1 MDIRQ
6 LRYFVTVADEGQ
18 ITRAAKKLNMAQPPL
33 SHQLKI
39 IEEELGTPLFFRNS
53 RSVELT
59 EAGWILYQRAISILQ
74 QMDDALI
81 EVKETGDGIRGQLTI
96 GAAKTCAMIYL
107 PERLQTFRSENPL
120 VTFRVLD
127 GHPFQVLKYVEER
140 LVELAVVRFVSDIH
154 LDYESRTLQ
163 IEPYVLFIPNKWDW
177 DPSRTSIR
185 MKDLEDIPLVMVV
198 REHKYGT
205 YSAFYDTC
213 IKQGIKT
220 NIVCESYDA
229 AVIFSFVVSG
239 MGATVMPKSTLLMHQ
254 LNVEQ
259 LDVRIIEIED
269 CPLSNK
275 TTLVWDKQR
284 PLSKAAQRFI
294 ELF

>member
-33 SHQLKI
+33 SHQLKL
-39 IEEELGTPLFFRNS
+39 IEEQLGTTLFFRNS

-59 EAGWILYQRAISILQ
+59 EAGWLLYQRAVSILH
-74 QMDDALI
+74 QMDDTVI
-81 EVKETGDGIRGQLTI
+81 EVKETGDGIRGQLSI
-96 GAAKTCAMIYL
+96 GTARTCAVIYL
-107 PERLQTFRSENPL
+107 PERIETFRNNYPL

-127 GHPFQVLKYVEER
+127 GHPFQVLKFLEER
-140 LVELAVVRFVSDIH
+140 LVELAIVRFVSDLH

-163 IEPYVLFIPNKWDW
+163 VEPYVLFIPSKWEW
-177 DPSRTSIR
+177 DPSKVSIC
-185 MKDLEDIPLVMVV
+185 MKDLEDIPLVMIV
-198 REHKYGT
+198 RENKYGK
-205 YSAFYDTC
+205 YNAFHDIC

-220 NIVCESYDA
+220 NVVCESHDSA
-229 AVIFSFVVSG
+229 IIFSFVAAG
-239 MGATVMPKSTLLMHQ
+239 LGATVMPRSTLSIHQ
-254 LNVEQ
+254 VDVNQ
-259 LDVRIIEIED
+259 LDVKIIEIED

-275 TTLVWDKQR
+275 TSLIWDKKR
-284 PLSKAAQRFI
+284 PLSKIAQRFI